1 MSELHFHKQLWH
13 IYKCTDDGDL
23 YVRLL
28 TFVSISIRLNVV
40 FTWIIHFKRDCVWRL
55 YRNRGESIPVYGGI
69 LVFGCPLG
77 SVFQNSL
84 NAGTSGDLWTPD
96 QGFALDPPWA
106 LQSPASFSGFQDLA
120 IFTSVGFTFIVCQS
134 VHPIPILYT
143 VHIFVRH
150 GFISK

>member
-84 NAGTSGDLWTPD
+84 NAGTSGDLCPPGPLTKALPWTHHGPC
-96 QGFALDPPWA
+96 
-106 LQSPASFSGFQDLA
+106 SPQHHFQDLA
-120 IFTSVGFTFIVCQS
+120 TFTSVGFTFIVCPS
-134 VHPIPILYT
+134 VSPSHSNFMYGPYLCQTWFY
-143 VHIFVRH
+143 F
-150 GFISK
+150 